1 MSDDRYSAA
10 FYMRQ
15 VSFNVRSG
23 IFFKCLI
30 AERVTCADVM
40 DEAEEFYIR
49 VIGWPERYQVA
60 LGSSCDPTPRG

>member
-30 AERVTCADVM
+30 AERVTCANVM

-49 VIGWPERYQVA
+49 VVG
-60 LGSSCDPTPRG
+60 